1 MSNKVLAPEL
11 LALALGIAEQVGK
24 FLLKRPLTFEVT
36 SKSVA
41 IDIATQMDR
50 DSEKFIVDS
59 LLSARCDDGI
69 IGEEGSERPSSSG
82 ITWVIDP
89 IDGTVNYLYGL
100 PGWSISIAAKDSEG
114 VLIGVVHSPTV
125 GSTWTATRGGGAFF
139 NGEPIHCNDPVAIDR
154 ALIGTGFVYD
164 VSKRASQ
171 GKVIAAL
178 LPQVR
183 DIRRMGSAAVDICY
197 VAMGSFDG
205 YFEMGLK
212 EWDVA
217 AASLVAVEAGALIGT
232 NAQDRTSCA
241 GPTLYPL
248 LIQALDLGGM

>member
-1 MSNKVLAPEL
+1 MSDKGFASEL
-11 LALALGIAEQVGK
+11 LELALGIAEQAGE
-24 FLLKRPLTFEVT
+24 LLMKRPLTFEVT

-59 LLSARCDDGI
+59 LLTSRPDDGI
-69 IGEEGSERPSSSG
+69 IGEEGSARPSSSG

-100 PGWSISIAAKDSEG
+100 PGWSVSIAAKDLDG
-114 VLIGVVHSPTV
+114 VLIGVVHAPTI
-125 GSTWTATRGGGAFF
+125 GSTWTAFRGGGAYF
-139 NGEPIHCNDPVAIDR
+139 NGRSIRCNDPVALDR

-171 GKVIAAL
+171 GKVVAAL

-183 DIRRMGSAAVDICY
+183 DIRRMGSAA
-197 VAMGSFDG
+197 MGAFDG
-205 YFEMGLK
+205 YFEIGLM

-217 AASLVAVEAGALIGT
+217 AASLVASESGALIST
-232 NAQDRTSCA
+232 NSQDRTCCA
-241 GPTLYPL
+241 GSSLYPE
-248 LIQALDLGGM
+248 LIHALDLGLI

>member
-1 MSNKVLAPEL
+1 MSNKVLATEL
-11 LALALGIAEQVGK
+11 LELALGIAERAGE
-24 FLLKRPLTFEVT
+24 LLMKRPLTFEVT

-59 LLSARCDDGI
+59 LLSARRDDGI
-69 IGEEGSERPSSSG
+69 IGEEGSQRASSSG

-139 NGEPIHCNDPVAIDR
+139 NGRVIHCNDPVGLDR

-164 VSKRASQ
+164 VRKRVNQ
-171 GKVIAAL
+171 GKVLAAL

-205 YFEMGLK
+205 YFEIGLK

-217 AASLVAVEAGALIGT
+217 AASLVASEAGALIGT
-232 NAQDRTSCA
+232 NAQDRTCCA

-248 LIQALDLGGM
+248 LVRALDMGGA

>member
-1 MSNKVLAPEL
+1 MSDKILISEL
-11 LALALGIAEQVGK
+11 LELALGIAERAGE
-24 FLLKRPLTFEVT
+24 LLLQRPLTFEVT

-50 DSEKFIVDS
+50 ESEKFIVDS
-59 LLSARCDDGI
+59 LLSARPDDGI
-69 IGEEGSERPSSSG
+69 IGEEGSNRPSSSG

-100 PGWSISIAAKDSEG
+100 PGWSVSIAAKDSEG
-114 VLIGVVHSPTV
+114 VLIGVVLSPTI
-125 GSTWTATRGGGAFF
+125 GSTWSATRGGGAYF
-139 NGEPIHCNDPVAIDR
+139 NGKNIHCNEPIALDR

-171 GKVIAAL
+171 GKVVAAL

-197 VAMGSFDG
+197 VAMGAFDG

-217 AASLVAVEAGALIGT
+217 AASLVASEAGALIST
-232 NAQDRTSCA
+232 NSQDRTCCA
-241 GPTLYPL
+241 GSSLFPQ
-248 LIQALDLGGM
+248 LIQALDLGEI

>member
-1 MSNKVLAPEL
+1 MMDKGFVSEL
-11 LALALGIAEQVGK
+11 LALALGIAEQAGEL
-24 FLLKRPLTFEVT
+24 LLKRPLTFEVT

-59 LLSARCDDGI
+59 LLTARPDDGI
-69 IGEEGSERPSSSG
+69 IGEEGSARPSSSG

-100 PGWSISIAAKDSEG
+100 PGWSVSIAAKDSEG
-114 VLIGVVHSPTV
+114 VLIGVVHSPTIR
-125 GSTWTATRGGGAFF
+125 STWTATRGGGAFF
-139 NGEPIHCNDPVAIDR
+139 NTKSIRCNDPVSLDR

-164 VSKRASQ
+164 VSKRPSQ
-171 GKVIAAL
+171 GKVVAAL

-197 VAMGSFDG
+197 VAMGAFDG
-205 YFEMGLK
+205 YFEIGLM

-217 AASLVAVEAGALIGT
+217 AASLVASEAGALIST
-232 NAQDRTSCA
+232 NLEDRTCCA
-241 GPTLYPL
+241 GSSLYPQL
-248 LIQALDLGGM
+248 VQALDLGLI

>member
-1 MSNKVLAPEL
+1 MSNKVLATEL
-11 LALALGIAEQVGK
+11 LELALGIAERAGE
-24 FLLKRPLTFEVT
+24 LLMKRPLTFEVT

-59 LLSARCDDGI
+59 LLSARRDDGI
-69 IGEEGSERPSSSG
+69 IGEEGSQRASSSG

-139 NGEPIHCNDPVAIDR
+139 NGRVIHCNDPVGLDR

-164 VSKRASQ
+164 VRKRVNQ
-171 GKVIAAL
+171 GKVLAAL

-205 YFEMGLK
+205 YFEIGLK

-217 AASLVAVEAGALIGT
+217 AASLVASEAGALIET
-232 NAQDRTSCA
+232 NAQDRTCCA

-248 LIQALDLGGM
+248 LVQALDMGGV

>member
-1 MSNKVLAPEL
+1 MQSTSEL
-11 LALALGIAEQVGK
+11 LDLAVGIARQAGE
-24 FLLKRPLTFEVT
+24 LLMKRPQTFEVT

-50 DSEKFIVDS
+50 DSEKLIVDF
-59 LLSARCDDGI
+59 LLSARSDDGI
-69 IGEEGSERPSSSG
+69 IGEEGSSRPSSSG

-100 PGWSISIAAKDSEG
+100 PGWSVSIAAKDEHG
-114 VLIGVVHSPTV
+114 ALVGVVHSPTI

-139 NGEPIHCNDPVAIDR
+139 NGQSIQCNDPVPLDR

-164 VSKRASQ
+164 VSKRAGQ

-197 VAMGSFDG
+197 VAMGGFDG
-205 YFEMGLK
+205 YFEIGLK
-212 EWDVA
+212 EWDLA
-217 AASLVAVEAGALIGT
+217 AASLVASEAGARISTDEEDLT
-232 NAQDRTSCA
+232 CCA
-241 GPTLYPL
+241 GPDLYPRL
-248 LIQALDLGGM
+248 VQALARGR